1 MAEAVLHT
9 KQLTNYIDG
18 IWEEKAVETT
28 PVINPATGQS
38 IVDVPLS
45 TAEDV
50 DRAVAAA
57 KKAQKEWALVPAP
70 QRAEVLFKIGTLLK
84 ERKERLAQ
92 LLTMENGKVIEEARG
107 EVQEG
112 IDMAF
117 YMAGEGR
124 RMFGQTVPSE
134 LKDKFAMSVRAPIG
148 VVGIITPWNFPIA
161 IATWKSFP
169 AIVAGNAVVWKP
181 ATETPI
187 MAYELAKI
195 CEEAG
200 LPKGVLNVVFGKGS
214 TVGDK
219 MVHHDDIRVISFTGS
234 NDTGRNIAAEC
245 GRQLKKV
252 SLEMG
257 GKNAVIVMDDA
268 DLDLAVEGILWSAFG
283 TSGQRCTACSRVIV
297 HENVKSALEER
308 LLAAMEGLTI
318 GNGLDEKIKVGPI
331 INQAGIEKIN
341 KYIEIGKQEGAK
353 LLAGGFELKDG
364 AYAGGYYFTPT
375 LFTDVRADMR
385 IAQEEIFG
393 PVVSLIP
400 VKSFAEAIEVNNSV
414 TYGLSSSI
422 FTRDVNQVFQA
433 QRDLDTGIVYVN
445 AGTTGAEIHLPF
457 GGTKGTGN
465 GHRDS
470 GVQALDVFTEWKAV
484 YVDYSGKLQRA
495 QIDVGTEGQ
504 VPCP

>member
-1 MAEAVLHT
+1 MAETVLDVKKLANFINGEWLHV
-9 KQLTNYIDG
+9 N
-18 IWEEKAVETT
+18 ESA
-28 PVINPATGQS
+28 PVINPATGERV
-38 IVDVPLS
+38 IEVPLS
-45 TAEDV
+45 TKANVDEAVEAAE
-50 DRAVAAA
+50 
-57 KKAQKEWALVPAP
+57 KAQKEWALVPAP
-70 QRAEVLFKIGTLLK
+70 QRAEVLFQVGNILK
-84 ERKERLAQ
+84 ERKERLGK
-92 LLTMENGKVIEEARG
+92 LLTMENGKVLEEALG

-124 RMFGQTVPSE
+124 RLFGQTTPAE

-195 CEEAG
+195 YEEAG
-200 LPKGVLNVVFGKGS
+200 LPKGILNVVFGSGT
-214 TVGDK
+214 TVGDR
-219 MVHHDDIRVISFTGS
+219 MVHHPDIRVISFTGS
-234 NDTGRNIAAEC
+234 NETGSHIAAEC

-268 DLDLAVEGILWSAFG
+268 DIDLAVEGILWSAFG

-297 HENVKSALEER
+297 HEAVKEQLEEK
-308 LLAAMEGLTI
+308 LLIEMKKLTV
-318 GNGLDEKIKVGPI
+318 GNGLHEGVRVGPI
-331 INQAGIEKIN
+331 INEAGIEKIK
-341 KYIEIGKQEGAK
+341 KYIEIGKEEGAE
-353 LLAGGFELKDG
+353 LLAGGHVLTEGEFQN
-364 AYAGGYYFTPT
+364 GYYFAPT
-375 LFTDVRADMR
+375 LFTNATGEMR

-414 TYGLSSSI
+414 SYGLSSSI
-422 FTRDVNQVFQA
+422 FTKDVNQVFQA

-470 GVQALDVFTEWKAV
+470 GLQALDVFTEWKAI

-495 QIDVGTEGQ
+495 QIDVE
-504 VPCP
+504 

>member
-1 MAEAVLHT
+1 MADQLLEGT
-9 KQLTNYIDG
+9 KLKNYINGEWVSADT
-18 IWEEKAVETT
+18 EMRAVK
-28 PVINPATGQS
+28 NPATGET
-38 IVDVPLS
+38 IVEVPLS
-45 TAEDV
+45 DANTVDTAV
-50 DRAVAAA
+50 KFA

-70 QRAEVLFKIGTLLK
+70 QRAEVLYRVGTLMK
-84 ERKERLAQ
+84 ERKEHLSR
-92 LLTMENGKVIEEARG
+92 LLTLENGKVLEEARG

-124 RMFGQTVPSE
+124 RLFGHTTPAE
-134 LKDKFAMSVRAPIG
+134 LQNKFAMSVRAPIG
-148 VVGIITPWNFPIA
+148 VVGMITPWNFPIA

-195 CEEAG
+195 FRDAG
-200 LPKGVLNVVFGKGS
+200 LPKGVMNVVFGTGS
-214 TVGDK
+214 SVGEAL
-219 MVHHDDIRVISFTGS
+219 VHHNDIRVISFTGS
-234 NDTGRNIAAEC
+234 NDIGRHIAAEC

-268 DLDLAVEGILWSAFG
+268 DLDLAVEGIIWSAFG

-297 HENVKSALEER
+297 HKDVKEALEKR
-308 LLAAMEGLTI
+308 LLEAMEQLTI
-318 GNGLDEKIKVGPI
+318 GDGLDESITVGPI
-331 INQAGIEKIN
+331 INEAGLEKIN
-341 KYIEIGKQEGAK
+341 KYIEIGKAEGAT
-353 LLAGGFELKDG
+353 LLAGGYEVNEGNLKNG
-364 AYAGGYYFTPT
+364 HFFAPT
-375 LFTDVRADMR
+375 LFTDATANMR

-400 VKSFAEAIEVNNSV
+400 VKSFDEAIEVNNGV
-414 TYGLSSSI
+414 AYGLSSSI
-422 FTRDVNQVFQA
+422 FTNDVNRVYQA

-470 GVQALDVFTEWKAV
+470 GVQALDVFTEWKAI

-495 QIDVGTEGQ
+495 QIDVE
-504 VPCP
+504 

>member
-1 MAEAVLHT
+1 
-9 KQLTNYIDG
+9 YIDG
-18 IWEEKAVETT
+18 KYVDGKTFRS
-28 PVINPATGQS
+28 VINPATGES
-38 IVDVPLS
+38 IVEVPLS
-45 TAEDV
+45 GKDSV
-50 DRAVAAA
+50 DAAVDSA

-70 QRAEVLFKIGTLLK
+70 MRAEILYKIGALMK

-92 LLTMENGKVIEEARG
+92 LLTMENGKVIEEGRG

-124 RMFGQTVPSE
+124 RLFGQTTPAE
-134 LKDKFAMSVRAPIG
+134 LNNKFAMSVRAPVG

-161 IATWKSFP
+161 IASWKSFP
-169 AIVAGNAVVWKP
+169 AIIAGNAVVWKP

-187 MAYELAKI
+187 MAHEMTKI
-195 CEEAG
+195 YEEAG
-200 LPKGVLNVVFGKGS
+200 LPKGVINVVYGS
-214 TVGDK
+214 GGDVGDA
-219 MVHHDDIRVISFTGS
+219 MVHHDGIKLISFTGS
-234 NDTGRNIAAEC
+234 NDTGRNIASEC

-268 DLDLAVEGILWSAFG
+268 DIELAVEGILWSAFG

-297 HENVKSALEER
+297 HEDVKEQLEKRILEE
-308 LLAAMEGLTI
+308 MKGLTI
-318 GNGLDEKIKVGPI
+318 GDGLDEENKVGPI
-331 INQAGIEKIN
+331 INKAGLDKIK
-341 KYIEIGKQEGAK
+341 KYIEIGKGEGAR
-353 LLAGGFELKDG
+353 LLEGGYEITGGKHEK
-364 AYAGGYYFTPT
+364 GYYFAPT
-375 LFTDVRADMR
+375 LFTDATKDMR
-385 IAQEEIFG
+385 ISKEEIFG
-393 PVVSLIP
+393 PVVSLIS
-400 VKSFAEAIEVNNSV
+400 VKSFEEAIEVNNGV

-422 FTRDVNQVFQA
+422 FTADVNRVFKA

-495 QIDVGTEGQ
+495 QIDN
-504 VPCP
+504 

>member
-1 MAEAVLHT
+1 MGAIALETDRLANFINGEWQEVQQKTAV
-9 KQLTNYIDG
+9 
-18 IWEEKAVETT
+18 V
-28 PVINPATGQS
+28 NPATGEE
-38 IVDVPLS
+38 IVQVPLS
-45 TAEDV
+45 
-50 DRAVAAA
+50 DRAAVVEAVRAA
-57 KKAQKEWALVPAP
+57 KKAQKEWTLVPAP
-70 QRAEVLFKIGTLLK
+70 QRAEVLYQVGYLMK
-84 ERKERLAQ
+84 ERKERLSR
-92 LLTMENGKVIEEARG
+92 LLTMENGKVLEEARG

-124 RMFGQTVPSE
+124 RLFGHTTPAE
-134 LKDKFAMSVRAPIG
+134 LKDKFAMSQRAPVG

-169 AIVAGNAVVWKP
+169 AIVAGNAVIWKP

-195 CEEAG
+195 FEEAG
-200 LPKGVLNVVFGKGS
+200 LPKGIVNVVFGKGS
-214 TVGDK
+214 VVGDA
-219 MVHHDDIRVISFTGS
+219 MVHHPDIRVISFTGS
-234 NDTGRNIAAEC
+234 NETGRNIAGEC

-268 DLDLAVEGILWSAFG
+268 DLDLAVDGILWSAFG

-297 HENVKSALEER
+297 HEKVKKDLEQR
-308 LLAAMEGLTI
+308 LLAKMKTLTI
-318 GNGLDEKIKVGPI
+318 GDGLDEANKVGPI
-331 INQAGIEKIN
+331 INQAGLEKIAS
-341 KYIEIGKQEGAK
+341 YIDIGKKEGAK
-353 LLAGGFELKDG
+353 LLAGGHSLESE
-364 AYAGGYYFTPT
+364 ASQGGYYFAPT
-375 LFTDVRADMR
+375 LFTDATPDMR
-385 IAQEEIFG
+385 ISTEEIFG

-400 VKSFAEAIEVNNSV
+400 VKSLEEAIEANNRV
-414 TYGLSSSI
+414 EYGLSSSI
-422 FTRDVNQVFQA
+422 FTRDVNRVFQA

-495 QIDVGTEGQ
+495 QIDVE
-504 VPCP
+504 

>member
-1 MAEAVLHT
+1 MAKALLEVEKLV
-9 KQLTNYIDG
+9 NYING
-18 IWEEKAVETT
+18 EWVEGKEFTS
-28 PVINPATGQS
+28 VINPATGEQ
-38 IVDVPLS
+38 VVQVPLS
-45 TAEDV
+45 SGNDV
-50 DRAVAAA
+50 NEAVQAA
-57 KKAQKEWALVPAP
+57 KVAQEEWALTPAP
-70 QRAEVLFKIGTLLK
+70 QRAEVLYEVGRIMK
-84 ERKERLAQ
+84 ERKEHLAK
-92 LLTMENGKVIEEARG
+92 LLTLENGKVLEEARG

-124 RMFGQTVPSE
+124 RLFGQTTNAE
-134 LKDKFAMSVRAPIG
+134 LKDKFAMSMRAPIG

-169 AIVAGNAVVWKP
+169 AIVAGNAVIWKP

-195 CEEAG
+195 YEEAG
-200 LPKGVLNVVFGKGS
+200 LPKGVINVVYGSGS
-214 TVGDK
+214 TVGDA

-234 NDTGRNIAAEC
+234 NETGSHIAAEC

-252 SLEMG
+252 SLELG

-268 DLDLAVEGILWSAFG
+268 DISLAVEGIIWSAFG

-297 HENVKSALEER
+297 HEDVKEQLEQR
-308 LLAAMEGLTI
+308 LLTEMEKLTI
-318 GNGLDEKIKVGPI
+318 GNGLDEDVKVGPI
-331 INQAGIEKIN
+331 INDAGMEKIK
-341 KYIEIGKQEGAK
+341 KYMEIGKQEGAK
-353 LLAGGFELKDG
+353 LLAGGYPLTEGDLAKG
-364 AYAGGYYFTPT
+364 NYFAPT
-375 LFTDVRADMR
+375 LFTDVTADMR

-400 VKSFAEAIEVNNSV
+400 VSSFEEAIEVNNNV

-422 FTRDVNQVFQA
+422 FTSDVNRVFKA

-495 QIDVGTEGQ
+495 QIDVD
-504 VPCP
+504 

>member
-1 MAEAVLHT
+1 MVDVKIKEKL
-9 KQLTNYIDG
+9 QNFIGGNWSDG
-18 IWEEKAVETT
+18 KKYRDV
-28 PVINPATGQS
+28 VNPATKEVITQ
-38 IVDVPLS
+38 VPLS
-45 TAEDV
+45 TQAEV
-50 DRAVAAA
+50 DQAVEVA
-57 KKAQKEWALVPAP
+57 KRAQKEWALEPAP
-70 QRAEVLFKIGTLLK
+70 QRAEILYEVGRLMK
-84 ERKERLAQ
+84 EKKDHLAR
-92 LLTMENGKVIEEARG
+92 LLTLENGKVLEEARG

-124 RMFGQTVPSE
+124 RLFGQTTNAE
-134 LKDKFAMSVRAPIG
+134 LKNKFAMSVRAPVG

-169 AIVAGNAVVWKP
+169 AIIAGNAVVWKP
-181 ATETPI
+181 ATETPL
-187 MAYELAKI
+187 MAHEMAHI
-195 CEEAG
+195 FTEAG
-200 LPKGVLNVVFGKGS
+200 LPDGVMNVVFGAGAE
-214 TVGDK
+214 VGDA
-219 MVHHDDIRVISFTGS
+219 MIQHPNIQVISFTGS
-234 NDTGRNIAAEC
+234 TETGKHVASEC
-245 GRQLKKV
+245 GKQLKKV
-252 SLEMG
+252 SLELG

-268 DLDLAVEGILWSAFG
+268 DIDLSVEGILWSAFG

-297 HENVKSALEER
+297 HEAVKEALEEK
-308 LLAAMEGLTI
+308 LVTAMQDLTI
-318 GNGLDEKIKVGPI
+318 GNGLDDGIKVGPI
-331 INQAGIEKIN
+331 INEAGMEKIT
-341 KYIEIGKQEGAK
+341 KYIDIGKEEGAK
-353 LLAGGFELKDG
+353 LVKGGHVLSEGSFET
-364 AYAGGYYFTPT
+364 GYYFAPT
-375 LFTDVRADMR
+375 LFTDVNGDMR

-400 VKSFAEAIEVNNSV
+400 VASFEEAIEVNNSV

-422 FTRDVNQVFQA
+422 FTKDVNRVFQA

-495 QIDVGTEGQ
+495 QIDTEN
-504 VPCP
+504 

>member
-1 MAEAVLHT
+1 MAETVLDV
-9 KQLTNYIDG
+9 KKLANFINGEWLDVN
-18 IWEEKAVETT
+18 ESA
-28 PVINPATGQS
+28 PVINPATGER
-38 IVDVPLS
+38 VVEVPLS
-45 TAEDV
+45 TKANVDEAVEAAE
-50 DRAVAAA
+50 
-57 KKAQKEWALVPAP
+57 KAQKEWALVPAP
-70 QRAEVLFKIGTLLK
+70 QRAEVLFQVGNIMK
-84 ERKERLAQ
+84 ERKEKLGK
-92 LLTMENGKVIEEARG
+92 LLTMENGKVLEEALG

-124 RMFGQTVPSE
+124 RLFGQTTPAE

-187 MAYELAKI
+187 MAYEMAKI
-195 CEEAG
+195 FEEAG
-200 LPKGVLNVVFGKGS
+200 LPKGVINVVFGSGS
-214 TVGDK
+214 AVGDA
-219 MVHHDDIRVISFTGS
+219 MVHHDGIRVISFTGS
-234 NDTGRNIAAEC
+234 NDIGRNIASDC

-268 DLDLAVEGILWSAFG
+268 DLNLAVEGIIWSAFG

-297 HENVKSALEER
+297 HEDVKEELEKR
-308 LLAAMEGLTI
+308 LLTEMKKLTI
-318 GNGLDEKIKVGPI
+318 GNGLDKSIKVGPI
-331 INQAGIEKIN
+331 INKSGMGKIK
-341 KYIEIGKQEGAK
+341 KYIEIGRSEGAK
-353 LLAGGFELKDG
+353 LLAGGYELNDG
-364 AYAGGYYFTPT
+364 EHENGHYFAPT
-375 LFTDVRADMR
+375 LFTDATSSMR

-400 VKSFAEAIEVNNSV
+400 VKNFEEAIDVNNSV

-422 FTRDVNQVFQA
+422 FTADVNRVFQA

-484 YVDYSGKLQRA
+484 YVDFSGKLQRA
-495 QIDVGTEGQ
+495 QIDVD
-504 VPCP
+504 